1 MVAKTSKIRNN
12 LLSSTRPASNP
23 ESDLWIA
30 VIFQAMR
37 DASMLHELERRYE
50 RRSNSDR
57 KRLYHLERDL
67 QSARE
72 AMRWLTRPS
81 ADLTEVCLMA
91 GFEVS
96 SILAKR
102 DEFLAGEFELM
113 KLQVA
118 TT

>member
-1 MVAKTSKIRNN
+1 MRNN
-12 LLSSTRPASNP
+12 LLSSKRPASEP
-23 ESDLWIA
+23 
-30 VIFQAMR
+30 
-37 DASMLHELERRYE
+37 
-50 RRSNSDR
+50 
-57 KRLYHLERDL
+57 ERDL
-67 QSARE
+67 KAARE

-102 DEFLAGEFELM
+102 EEFLAGEFELM

>member
-1 MVAKTSKIRNN
+1 MNSAKIRNN
-12 LLSSTRPASNP
+12 LLSSTRPASDP
-23 ESDLWIA
+23 ERDLWIA

-37 DASMLHELERRYE
+37 DASMLHKLEE
-50 RRSNSDR
+50 RIKQRSNSDS
-57 KRLYHLERDL
+57 KHLYHLERDL
-67 QSARE
+67 QAARE
-72 AMRWLTRPS
+72 AMRWLTKPS

-102 DEFLAGEFELM
+102 EEFLAGDFEFM

>member
-1 MVAKTSKIRNN
+1 VNSAKIRNN
-12 LLSSTRPASNP
+12 LLSSTRPVS
-23 ESDLWIA
+23 ETERDLWIA

-37 DASMLHELERRYE
+37 DASMLHELERRHK
-50 RRSNSDR
+50 RRSNSNQ
-57 KRLYHLERDL
+57 KHLYHLERDL
-67 QSARE
+67 QAARQ
-72 AMRWLTRPS
+72 AMAWLTKPS

-91 GFEVS
+91 GIEVS

-102 DEFLAGEFELM
+102 EEFLAGEFEFM

>member
-1 MVAKTSKIRNN
+1 MRNN

-23 ESDLWIA
+23 ERDLWIA

-37 DASMLHELERRYE
+37 DASMLHELEERLR
-50 RRSNSDR
+50 RRSNSDK

-67 QSARE
+67 QAARE

-81 ADLTEVCLMA
+81 ADLTQVCEMA

-96 SILAKR
+96 SILARSEK
-102 DEFLAGEFELM
+102 FLAGDFEFM
-113 KLQVA
+113 KLSVA
-118 TT
+118 SN